1 MMRVRTG
8 AYRRDGNFKFNNVYN
23 FIKVSIMKNVI
34 DNGLYAVGSAIGV
47 FGVMFRVID
56 LVSYSEMKIA
66 VLVALGMLGTAKA
79 IEKITTK

>member
-1 MMRVRTG
+1 
-8 AYRRDGNFKFNNVYN
+8 
-23 FIKVSIMKNVI
+23 MKNVI
-34 DNGLYAVGSAIGV
+34 DNGLYAVGSMVGV